1 MKRKFLTNL
10 TLLIF
15 LNLLIKPFWVLGID
29 LTVQNTVGA
38 AEYGFYFSLLSF
50 SMLLNI
56 IQDMG
61 ISSYNNRTIARNHD
75 ILPVILPNTILLKLF
90 LTLVYFATSLVIAFI
105 IGYQVTQIKLLLI
118 LLFNQFLSS
127 MNLYLRSNISGLQ
140 FFRTD
145 SLLSVTDRFL
155 MIIICSFLLWGNF
168 TNSTFKIEWFVFAQ
182 TAGYLLTTLI
192 ILLIVLKHANL
203 KKLHFDF
210 SITLNLLKQ
219 SYPYAILGFLMV
231 LYYRT
236 DSVMLER
243 MLPDGKEQSGIY
255 AQGFR
260 ILDAASMLG
269 FMFAGILLPMF
280 AKMIKLKQPVI
291 QLFRFSFLLLII
303 PSLTGA
309 IALNQY
315 SFEIMDLMYREHAAA
330 AAGVFE
336 VLMISYIFISVSII
350 SGTLLTANGNIRE
363 LNVIALSSLFFNIA
377 LNIILIPRYQ
387 ALGSAIASMITQF
400 IAATFQLFLLGKVFR
415 SWPAPDMVMKLVFFT
430 AILVGTGLVVNHIN
444 IGWLYGF
451 ILITGAGLTLAFGM
465 KLLSFRE
472 IRESLF

>member
-168 TNSTFKIEWFVFAQ
+168 TNSAFKIEWFVFAQ

-315 SFEIMDLMYREHAAA
+315 SFEVMDLMYREHAAA

>member
-315 SFEIMDLMYREHAAA
+315 SFEVMDLMYREHAAA